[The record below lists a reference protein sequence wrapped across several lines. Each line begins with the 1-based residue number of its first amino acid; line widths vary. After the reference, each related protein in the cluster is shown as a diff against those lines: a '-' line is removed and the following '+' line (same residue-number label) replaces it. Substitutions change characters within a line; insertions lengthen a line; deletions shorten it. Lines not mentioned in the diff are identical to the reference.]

1 MARGASSSLGFYDA
15 AILNGGAFLGCFVL
29 GLVADYGLGIFNSVV
44 AATFACGA
52 VAFAWIGALN
62 NAGVIVWAVAYGIVS
77 GALQAI
83 FSPCVSELAPTP
95 EVIGS
100 WNGKDCVFSS
110 FYTFLMALYFFFPG
124 ICITIS
130 SFAVLATGP
139 IAGKLLENT
148 GGTSYLPMQLFTAIS
163 LTLAGILFMATRLW
177 VSRSVFA

>member
-1 MARGASSSLGFYDA
+1 MERGASSSLGFYDA
-15 AILNGGAFLGCFVL
+15 AILNGGAFLGCFAL
-29 GLVADYGLGIFNSVV
+29 GLVADSGLGIFNSVV
-44 AATFACGA
+44 AATFACAA
-52 VAFAWIGALN
+52 VAFAWIGAHN
-62 NAGVIVWAVAYGIVS
+62 NAGVIVWAVAYGIAS

-100 WNGKDCVFSS
+100 WNGGDCIFSS
-110 FYTFLMALYFFFPG
+110 LCTSLMGLLFPAG

-148 GGTSYLPMQLFTAIS
+148 GGASYLPMQLFTAIS
-163 LTLAGILFMATRLW
+163 LTLAGILLMVTRLW
-177 VSRSVFA
+177 VSRAVFA